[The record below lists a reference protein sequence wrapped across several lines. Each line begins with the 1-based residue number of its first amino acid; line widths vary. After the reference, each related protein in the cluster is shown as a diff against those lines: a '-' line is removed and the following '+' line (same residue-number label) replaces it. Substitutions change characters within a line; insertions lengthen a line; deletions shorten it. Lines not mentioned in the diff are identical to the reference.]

1 MEKFMLDRI
10 ILHKPQLFE
19 GFRRADPEHT
29 GLLSRAQWTQV
40 MLQELGSRNPEV
52 VTAVLL
58 EELAVLWRLSE
69 PCPYAKFLHRFQ
81 VQGVDSA
88 GGRAGV
94 DLFRVISNIHDR
106 AQGLSA
112 KEIHWILDPNG
123 DHAVSVEEFQAFLP
137 KFGTS
142 VPPMQAAA
150 LYQAMCDE
158 MQRGQPP
165 LTLDNTI
172 LFLSVACQDPLPAN
186 EWRAT
191 AEEIGREIRSHRV
204 SFAQVF
210 RNFDTDRDG
219 FLSHK
224 ELEKGL
230 CQSSVTTQKLTP
242 EQVSALIHYIES
254 MGIPDDQIS
263 MFEFVRALAPAG
275 LAMNV
280 QQAMVKGVLRR
291 IFLARP
297 TLLSQLYRY
306 DPRGTRQMTTEQF
319 KACLDAVSIQ
329 LQAQG
334 RQPLSQPEVHAV
346 CEIASN
352 AGPTVAYEQFLHG
365 LVVADTGE
373 VC

>member
-1 MEKFMLDRI
+1 MDKFVQDRI
-10 ILHKPQLFE
+10 ILYKPQLFDA
-19 GFRRADPEHT
+19 FRRADPEHS
-29 GLLSRAQWTQV
+29 GVLLRVQWVQV
-40 MLQELGSRNPEV
+40 MLREIGSHNPGV
-52 VTAVLL
+52 VTAALL
-58 EELAVLWRLSE
+58 EELAVLWGLSD

-94 DLFRVISNIHDR
+94 DLFRVISNIHER
-106 AQGLSA
+106 AQNLSA

-123 DHAVSVEEFQAFLP
+123 DHSVSLEEFQAFLP
-137 KFGTS
+137 KFGTE

-150 LYQAMCDE
+150 LYQAMCEE
-158 MQRGQPP
+158 MQRGQTP
-165 LTLDNTI
+165 LTLDHTI
-172 LFLSVACQDPLPAN
+172 LFLSVASQDPLPAN

-191 AEEIGREIRSHRV
+191 AEEIGREIMSHKI

-210 RNFDTDRDG
+210 RNFDIDKDG

-230 CQSSVTTQKLTP
+230 CQSSVTTRKLTP
-242 EQVSALIHYIES
+242 EQVKALIHYIES

-263 MFEFVRALAPAG
+263 MFEFVRALAPAS

-306 DPRGTRQMTTEQF
+306 DPRGTRQMNTQQF
-319 KACLDAVSIQ
+319 KACLDAVSAQ
-329 LQAQG
+329 LQTQG
-334 RQPLSQPEVHAV
+334 RQALSQPEVHAV

-352 AGPTVAYEQFLHG
+352 GGPTVAYEQFLHG
-365 LVVADTGE
+365 LIVADTGE
-373 VC
+373 AC